1 MATPHF
7 EKLSMIAR
15 TITLGGRIGSA
26 ALVVILGAAC
36 GRSTPPSQCLQFST
50 DLMPALAGGLNRQ
63 DFRIANA
70 WAVKSDKMI
79 DSSGVK
85 FPAYFL
91 SADII
96 APNGDA
102 VVGTWLTT
110 NVTKPG
116 LIYSLSPQAKKYS
129 NWAEAGAGDSSTAG
143 ITTETPGAKESI
155 TCVLN
160 NRAKTPQG
168 GVAPKAA
175 TPY

>member
-1 MATPHF
+1 MATFHF
-7 EKLSMIAR
+7 DKPSIITR
-15 TITLGGRIGSA
+15 TVAIGGRIGCA
-26 ALVVILGAAC
+26 ALIVILGAAC
-36 GRSTPPSQCLQFST
+36 GRSTPPSQCLQFSA

-63 DFRIANA
+63 DFRMANA

-79 DSSGVK
+79 DSAGVK

-129 NWAEAGAGDSSTAG
+129 NWAEAGDSSTAG

-155 TCVLN
+155 SCVLN
-160 NRAKTPQG
+160 NRAKTPQA